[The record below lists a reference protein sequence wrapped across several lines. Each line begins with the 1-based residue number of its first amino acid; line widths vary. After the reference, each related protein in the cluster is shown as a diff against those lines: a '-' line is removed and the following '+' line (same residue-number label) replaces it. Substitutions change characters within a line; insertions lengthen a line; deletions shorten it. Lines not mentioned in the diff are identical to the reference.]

1 MRTAFM
7 RKKQRELELSLKEL
21 ADKVGVSESLMRL
34 ILKGMIPTKSQLI
47 LLAQV
52 LKCRID
58 DLVAQED
65 LAAVAA

>member
-1 MRTAFM
+1 M